1 MFGTLTSTSSVTDL
15 IIENLEITFK
25 IGLGNG
31 YKVGAF
37 AWKAEKGAK
46 INNVAISG
54 ELHYDFESIAS
65 SDTAVEEFIGNINDD
80 KDDNKINPEDI
91 TECNYEG
98 VSKVDDKK

>member
-1 MFGTLTSTSSVTDL
+1 MFGTLTSTSSVSDL
-15 IIENLEITFK
+15 KVENLKITFK

-46 INNVAISG
+46 INKVTISG
-54 ELHYDFESIAS
+54 EMHYDFESIAS
-65 SDTAVEEFIGNINDD
+65 SGTEVYEFIGTDET
-80 KDDNKINPEDI
+80 NPEDI